1 MKTVTRYKC
10 DICNEEYSDEAM
22 AAECEQKHIMDLK
35 LISAKYEA
43 IPLRG
48 LRFPVR
54 VVLQSPNGERMA
66 YRAEI

>member
-1 MKTVTRYKC
+1 MKVITRYKC
-10 DICNEEYSDEAM
+10 DICNREYSNEAM
-22 AAECEQKHIMDLK
+22 AVECEQKHITDLK
-35 LISAKYEA
+35 LVSSEYEA

-54 VVLQSPNGERMA
+54 VVLQSPNGEKMA